1 MKEKTM
7 DKLSAQ
13 IETTLYVFGQRVG
26 RFLETR
32 SEKGQTTAEYVG
44 IVAFVALL
52 VVALIGMKTE
62 VGTKVKEII
71 DAAFD
76 KIKTELG

>member
-1 MKEKTM
+1 M
-7 DKLSAQ
+7 DKFAAQ

-26 RFLETR
+26 RYLDSR

-52 VVALIGMKTE
+52 VVALIGMKTDI
-62 VGTKVKEII
+62 GNKVKDII
-71 DAAFD
+71 NAAFD
-76 KIKTELG
+76 KIQSELG